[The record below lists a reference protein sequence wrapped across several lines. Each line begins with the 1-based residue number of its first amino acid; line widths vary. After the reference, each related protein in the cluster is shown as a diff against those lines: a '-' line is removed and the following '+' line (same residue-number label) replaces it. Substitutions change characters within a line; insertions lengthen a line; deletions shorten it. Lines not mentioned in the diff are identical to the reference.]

1 MKQGRSLGKGVL
13 MKPWSVPVYSKPWS
27 VPVYSCLFRT
37 VERPESGEVVAF
49 PCVGSLHH
57 RYGGIAA

>member
-1 MKQGRSLGKGVL
+1 MKQGRSSGKGVL
-13 MKPWSVPVYSKPWS
+13 MKPWS

-49 PCVGSLHH
+49 PLCRQSAPSLWENSSMKVVVKK
-57 RYGGIAA
+57 